1 MAEPGTQ
8 STIGENLSPED
19 RQAILNGQLTAQ
31 QQAALD
37 RIPDF
42 ASDQRESISRQLLDR
57 NAQIRTQLLLS
68 ESTEKGKITDERRD
82 EVVGE
87 LDDDYQGLENAAGL
101 AWEQDQDALG
111 DLLGSLDGYDPL
123 TASDYVGDYESEAAF
138 AEADAGS
145 VEAQRG
151 ALAKLKGLTDPTV
164 TAKERFLMESVRMQE
179 EQDRASAMEAALR
192 DLEYRG
198 ARSGGAE
205 IAALTGA
212 QQITSQNR
220 LLQDLGTQAGAVDRS
235 MNALDQYGRL
245 ASTMRDSSFNEDFSR
260 GSAAD
265 AATEFNKGLLSD
277 YNAWYDDFTAGERD
291 KAVERDTLA
300 YDARN
305 NTTNTGYGRQ
315 KDLYGAREGAAGL
328 KLGVETEKED
338 SGNDRLKLLLGNIE
352 SDKAD
357 RALEEEEEDGFI

>member
-1 MAEPGTQ
+1 MAEPSTQ
-8 STIGENLSPED
+8 STIGENMSPED

-31 QQAALD
+31 QQAVLD

-42 ASDQRESISRQLLDR
+42 ASDQREAIRRQLLDR

-68 ESTEKGKITDERRD
+68 ESTEKGRITDERRD
-82 EVVGE
+82 EVVAE

-101 AWEQDQDALG
+101 AWEQDQAALG
-111 DLLGSLDGYDPL
+111 DLLGDLDGYDPL
-123 TASDYVGDYESEAAF
+123 TASDYVGD
-138 AEADAGS
+138 
-145 VEAQRG
+145 
-151 ALAKLKGLTDPTV
+151 PTV
-164 TAKERFLMESVRMQE
+164 TAKERFLMESARIQE
-179 EQDRASAMEAALR
+179 EQDRSAAMEAALR

-235 MNALDQYGRL
+235 MNALDQYGRI
-245 ASTMRDSSFNEDFSR
+245 AGQMRDSSFNEDFSR

-265 AATEFNKGLLSD
+265 AASEFNKNLLSD

-352 SDKAD
+352 SEKAD
-357 RALEEEEEDGFI
+357 RALEDEDDDLI